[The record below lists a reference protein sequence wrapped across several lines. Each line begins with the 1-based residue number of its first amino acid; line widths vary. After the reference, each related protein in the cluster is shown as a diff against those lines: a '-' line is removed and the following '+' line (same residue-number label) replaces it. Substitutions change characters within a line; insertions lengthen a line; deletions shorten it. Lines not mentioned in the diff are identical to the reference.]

1 VTLPEDF
8 DKKGA
13 NLSEWTGVAR
23 LGVCGGLGG
32 GVAKTAEPLA
42 KAGGVVSSG
51 VGSVCAMAGG
61 LLGITW
67 VSGVDLVGP

>member
-1 VTLPEDF
+1 
-8 DKKGA
+8 
-13 NLSEWTGVAR
+13 